1 MSIRAYFTHFYL
13 SFLLPVSLVVPTMG
27 MPVPVLLSGVIGVA
41 ALALK
46 KRLDGREALCVDG
59 EDGAYDAAR
68 SAAEPNR

>member
-1 MSIRAYFTHFYL
+1 M
-13 SFLLPVSLVVPTMG
+13 VPTMG

>member
-1 MSIRAYFTHFYL
+1 
-13 SFLLPVSLVVPTMG
+13 MG

-59 EDGAYDAAR
+59 EDGAYDATR

>member
-1 MSIRAYFTHFYL
+1 L
-13 SFLLPVSLVVPTMG
+13 SFSVSLVVPTMG